1 LASCI
6 TSPSSPMLARPRGA
20 MRIESGPASASR
32 RQTGIEA
39 PAGTSSTNPSRGSF
53 PITLPAALPLR
64 LGVRT
69 MAPSSR
75 REAADSSTSWVSVSV
90 MGSSFGWRRRR
101 APSPPK
107 PRNRAYSRRGRSQ
120 ERRVR
125 STRPQ
130 QSRSVCSGNPV
141 LYARKYGFIGCFGR
155 CEQLLV
161 ATRSSFS
168 KGTLQNDIFR
178 FESSHPSH
186 AVRSLLCDFRVG
198 ENRRHSRG
206 LGGRAAV
213 SGQQI
218 PKFPVWTSGF
228 VAPVSA
234 HHFPISVSARP
245 RPVRYLTETG
255 LQSCVSSV
263 AVTRDVGMKSATSR
277 VSAISALGGSRCHL
291 IAPAFA
297 GPPTPDGRKPG
308 RIRVVPLIADR
319 FKAAGLTIGV
329 VWSCGRVGLSIC
341 PLPFAMP
348 VALRP
353 TSAGAGN
360 RTADPIP

>member
-1 LASCI
+1 MC
-6 TSPSSPMLARPRGA
+6 
-20 MRIESGPASASR
+20 
-32 RQTGIEA
+32 
-39 PAGTSSTNPSRGSF
+39 
-53 PITLPAALPLR
+53 LP
-64 LGVRT
+64 
-69 MAPSSR
+69 
-75 REAADSSTSWVSVSV
+75 EH
-90 MGSSFGWRRRR
+90 
-101 APSPPK
+101 
-107 PRNRAYSRRGRSQ
+107 
-120 ERRVR
+120 
-125 STRPQ
+125 Q

-141 LYARKYGFIGCFGR
+141 LCARKYGFVGCFGR

-161 ATRSSFS
+161 ATSSSFS
-168 KGTLQNDIFR
+168 KGAFQNDICR
-178 FESSHPSH
+178 FESYMPSH

-277 VSAISALGGSRCHL
+277 RRQRQRLVTNDLNRRATLPEDNDRAESRIIGNADDELTRLRTHDHGEDGDPGNSRAGFPP
-291 IAPAFA
+291 APDREYAA
-297 GPPTPDGRKPG
+297 ASCTARSLVRLRRTPPTSDLCTMSG
-308 RIRVVPLIADR
+308 D
-319 FKAAGLTIGV
+319 
-329 VWSCGRVGLSIC
+329 
-341 PLPFAMP
+341 
-348 VALRP
+348 
-353 TSAGAGN
+353 
-360 RTADPIP
+360 